1 MSSVH
6 KLKEGDIITQTV
18 ETTNNRDLLF
28 FTDKATVYK
37 AKANDFA
44 DTKASAMGDYVA
56 AKLGFDEGENA
67 KYMVVTSDYSGYM
80 IFLFENGKAAK
91 VELSSYSTKTNR
103 RKLIGAYSDK
113 SPLVAAF
120 HISEDKE
127 LLLTSSSGRMLLVHT
142 GALSV
147 KATRNTIGVQAM
159 TMKARNRLVKA
170 EVYSEGRLAKPNRY
184 RTKNLPAAGAMPA
197 AEDLGEQLTLE

>member
-1 MSSVH
+1 
-6 KLKEGDIITQTV
+6 
-18 ETTNNRDLLF
+18 
-28 FTDKATVYK
+28 
-37 AKANDFA
+37 
-44 DTKASAMGDYVA
+44 
-56 AKLGFDEGENA
+56 
-67 KYMVVTSDYSGYM
+67 
-80 IFLFENGKAAK
+80 
-91 VELSSYSTKTNR
+91 
-103 RKLIGAYSDK
+103 
-113 SPLVAAF
+113 
-120 HISEDKE
+120 
-127 LLLTSSSGRMLLVHT
+127 MLLVHT